1 MNIDLVRDSRPIKII
16 RVIMEKLYELG
27 KRVERLLYSSVFIVL
42 ASFILYSLSMAIIQD
57 FKKSKLDIY
66 NQISTEL
73 TSNYSAYQEAEELSY
88 YFYQYLRKGI
98 SDPSSNVEG
107 KTKEE
112 LQTIKADM
120 EKENIVR
127 VRLNLPKLTQAAI
140 GYDENVFNTQKLQRL
155 TKFLDINE
163 LRSKLH
169 IEKVNDDLSASETFQ
184 TLIGRLILKY
194 ASKDYDLRAYLIKGF
209 KENPDLKSFSS
220 MLAKDSAEIGN
231 IKIRIFDVEAP
242 MQFPFSLG
250 EMKSNI
256 SLYNVQKMGMTIY
269 PVFLVFWLGSL
280 CMTRNREIYFLI
292 KTKMVP
298 YTYPHILNIFQ
309 FSGSMEDRKSQSNH
323 DLNLILIGS
332 DKVIKKH
339 ELLASLLFLCRT
351 FIGCGLLLVIT
362 MPVYLGFANVIFSSY
377 SQAGF
382 TQVTILI
389 ICFLV
394 NVLQIIFFGYSEA
407 KVMRNYFYLNT

>member
-1 MNIDLVRDSRPIKII
+1 
-16 RVIMEKLYELG
+16 
-27 KRVERLLYSSVFIVL
+27 
-42 ASFILYSLSMAIIQD
+42 
-57 FKKSKLDIY
+57 
-66 NQISTEL
+66 
-73 TSNYSAYQEAEELSY
+73 
-88 YFYQYLRKGI
+88 
-98 SDPSSNVEG
+98 
-107 KTKEE
+107 
-112 LQTIKADM
+112 
-120 EKENIVR
+120 
-127 VRLNLPKLTQAAI
+127 
-140 GYDENVFNTQKLQRL
+140 
-155 TKFLDINE
+155 
-163 LRSKLH
+163 
-169 IEKVNDDLSASETFQ
+169 
-184 TLIGRLILKY
+184 
-194 ASKDYDLRAYLIKGF
+194 
-209 KENPDLKSFSS
+209 
-220 MLAKDSAEIGN
+220 
-231 IKIRIFDVEAP
+231 
-242 MQFPFSLG
+242 
-250 EMKSNI
+250 
-256 SLYNVQKMGMTIY
+256 
-269 PVFLVFWLGSL
+269 
-280 CMTRNREIYFLI
+280 MTRNREIYFLI

-362 MPVYLGFANVIFSSY
+362 MPVYWGFANVIFSSY

>member
-1 MNIDLVRDSRPIKII
+1 MNIDLVRDSRPIKLI

-27 KRVERLLYSSVFIVL
+27 KRVERLLYSSVFVVL

-407 KVMRNYFYLNT
+407 KVMRNYFHLNT

>member
-1 MNIDLVRDSRPIKII
+1 MNIDLVRDSRPIKLI

-27 KRVERLLYSSVFIVL
+27 KRVERLLYSSVFVVL

>member
-1 MNIDLVRDSRPIKII
+1 MNIDLVRDSRPIKLI

-27 KRVERLLYSSVFIVL
+27 KRVERLLYSSVFVVL

-256 SLYNVQKMGMTIY
+256 
-269 PVFLVFWLGSL
+269 
-280 CMTRNREIYFLI
+280 
-292 KTKMVP
+292 
-298 YTYPHILNIFQ
+298 
-309 FSGSMEDRKSQSNH
+309 
-323 DLNLILIGS
+323 
-332 DKVIKKH
+332 
-339 ELLASLLFLCRT
+339 
-351 FIGCGLLLVIT
+351 
-362 MPVYLGFANVIFSSY
+362 
-377 SQAGF
+377 
-382 TQVTILI
+382 
-389 ICFLV
+389 
-394 NVLQIIFFGYSEA
+394 
-407 KVMRNYFYLNT
+407 

>member
-1 MNIDLVRDSRPIKII
+1 
-16 RVIMEKLYELG
+16 MEKLYELG

>member
-1 MNIDLVRDSRPIKII
+1 MNIDLVRDSRPIKLI

-27 KRVERLLYSSVFIVL
+27 KRVERLLYSSVFVVL

-309 FSGSMEDRKSQSNH
+309 FSGSMEDRKSKSNH

-339 ELLASLLFLCRT
+339 ELLASLLFLCRA

-362 MPVYLGFANVIFSSY
+362 MPVYWGFANVIFSSY

>member
-27 KRVERLLYSSVFIVL
+27 KRVERLLYSSVFVVL

>member
-1 MNIDLVRDSRPIKII
+1 
-16 RVIMEKLYELG
+16 MEKLYELG
-27 KRVERLLYSSVFIVL
+27 KRVERLLYSSVFVVL

-73 TSNYSAYQEAEELSY
+73 TSKYSAYQEAEELSY

-140 GYDENVFNTQKLQRL
+140 GYDENLFNTQKLQRL

-309 FSGSMEDRKSQSNH
+309 FSGSMEDRKSQLNH

>member
-27 KRVERLLYSSVFIVL
+27 KRVERLLYSSVFVVL

-73 TSNYSAYQEAEELSY
+73 TSKYSAYQEAEELSY

-140 GYDENVFNTQKLQRL
+140 GYDENLFNTQKLQRL

-309 FSGSMEDRKSQSNH
+309 FSGSMEDRKSQLNH

>member
-1 MNIDLVRDSRPIKII
+1 MNIDLVRDSRPIKLI

-27 KRVERLLYSSVFIVL
+27 KRVERLLYSSVFVVL

-169 IEKVNDDLSASETFQ
+169 VEKVNDDLSASETFQ

-194 ASKDYDLRAYLIKGF
+194 ASKDYDLRVYLIKGF

>member
-1 MNIDLVRDSRPIKII
+1 
-16 RVIMEKLYELG
+16 MEKLYELG
-27 KRVERLLYSSVFIVL
+27 KRVERLLYSSVFVVL